1 MKTYRVEYRMEEG
14 DSLTA
19 EQKTENLDL
28 LWRMV
33 LQAAFDN
40 VSIVSVA
47 VFEITDG
54 EPSWFDEIPVHS
66 FKFGAPFERV

>member
-1 MKTYRVEYRMEEG
+1 MKTYRVEYRLGEG
-14 DSLTA
+14 DSLTTKF
-19 EQKTENLDL
+19 KTENLDL
-28 LWRMV
+28 LWQKV

-47 VFEITDG
+47 VFEITED